1 MADHVADI
9 ITNAHLAG
17 LVEQLQQ
24 SCMTL
29 RLEIGGFDH
38 QIAVIKELIRHPR
51 PILILLLSGSILR
64 VGSRRSARRSTSCEP
79 YSRPRFR
86 PNHPPQRQITRADLR
101 RPSPHPSAVPP

>member
-29 RLEIGGFDH
+29 RLEIGGFDQ

-64 VGSRRSARRSTSCEP
+64 VGSMRSARRSTSCER
-79 YSRPRFR
+79 YCCLRFGA
-86 PNHPPQRQITRADLR
+86 NDPPQGEITRADLR
-101 RPSPHPSAVPP
+101 RH